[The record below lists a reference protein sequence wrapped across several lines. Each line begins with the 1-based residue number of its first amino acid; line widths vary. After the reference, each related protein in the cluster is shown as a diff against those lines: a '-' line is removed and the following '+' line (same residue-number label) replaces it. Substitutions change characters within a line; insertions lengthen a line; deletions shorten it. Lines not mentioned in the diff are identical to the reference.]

1 VAPLCAPASS
11 IIYNDGHCPIPVGK
25 MKYIIVTG
33 GVLSGLGKGISASSI
48 GRLLAC
54 RGYKVVPIKIDPYL
68 NCDAGTMSPYQH
80 GEVFVLD
87 DGAEA
92 DLDLGNYERFLD
104 ISVQGDNNITSGKV
118 LREVITKERRG
129 DYLGKTVQ
137 FIPHVTHEIRRRID
151 QVGQAQEAEIL
162 LIEVGGT
169 VGDIE
174 SMWFLEALRQL
185 RQEKGAQDVVVCHTT
200 LVPMLH
206 VVGEQ
211 KTKPTQ
217 HSVKEL
223 RSIGINPDVIIGR
236 CEVPLTE
243 ETRRKIA
250 AFCDVPERGVI
261 SAHDA
266 PTIYHVPRIFEEQGL
281 TDFIL
286 NRLGLSTRENS
297 LLLWNTFVDRL
308 SNVQGEVE
316 VAIVGK
322 YTELRDSYMS
332 HIEALHHCEAATGR
346 HVKVRWIES
355 EQVEQGVVK
364 EPFLGVDAIV
374 IPGGFGWRGIEG
386 KIQAA
391 KYARENKVPFLG
403 ICLGF
408 QVSTIE
414 FCRNALSLEGANS
427 TEFDARAPH
436 PVIDI
441 LPEQQGVEEK
451 GATMR
456 LGAHRVLI
464 TPGSATARLYGAD
477 EVFERHRHRYEV
489 NPKYIPRIEEA
500 GLRFTGRSEDGRRME
515 VFELAG
521 HPFMVGCQFHPE
533 LKSRPSAPAPLYLG
547 LVRAAIERRFGPKAS
562 GQGAPAAVV
571 R

>member
-1 VAPLCAPASS
+1 
-11 IIYNDGHCPIPVGK
+11 
-25 MKYIIVTG
+25 MKYIVVTG

-48 GRLLAC
+48 GRLMKC
-54 RGYKVVPIKIDPYL
+54 RGYHVVPIKIDPYI

-92 DLDLGNYERFLD
+92 ALDLGNYERFLEL
-104 ISVQGDNNITSGKV
+104 SLKGDNNITTGKV
-118 LREVITKERRG
+118 YREVITKERRG

-137 FIPHVTHEIRRRID
+137 VIPHVTNEIRKRID
-151 QVGQAQEAEIL
+151 AVGQAANAEIV

-174 SMWFLEALRQL
+174 SMWFLEAIRQL

-223 RSIGINPDVIIGR
+223 RAIGITPDVIIGR

-266 PTIYHVPRIFEEQGL
+266 PTIYHVPKIFEEQGL
-281 TDFIL
+281 TDYL
-286 NRLGLSTRENS
+286 VQRLGLPVRDNT
-297 LLLWNTFVDRL
+297 LAQWNAFVDRL

-332 HIEALHHCEAATGR
+332 HIEAIPHCEAATGK
-346 HVKVRWIES
+346 HVKIRWIES
-355 EQVEQGVVK
+355 EQIEQGVVK
-364 EPFLGVDAIV
+364 DPFHGVDGIV

-386 KIQAA
+386 KIAA
-391 KYARENKVPFLG
+391 ARFARENRVPFLG

-414 FCRNALSLEGANS
+414 FCRSVLGLEGANS
-427 TEFDARAPH
+427 TEFDARSAH

-441 LPEQQGVEEK
+441 LPEQHGVSEM

-456 LGAHRVLI
+456 LGAHRVVVD
-464 TPGSATARLYGAD
+464 PKSAAAHAYGGS

-489 NPKYIPRIEEA
+489 NPKYIPQIEAA
-500 GLRFTGRSEDGRRME
+500 GLKFTGKSEDGRRME
-515 VFELAG
+515 IYELAG

-533 LKSRPSAPAPLYLG
+533 LKSRPSTPAPLYLA
-547 LVRAAIERRFGPKAS
+547 LIKAAIEHKFGKHTAEAGAKA
-562 GQGAPAAVV
+562 QVAH
-571 R
+571 

>member
-1 VAPLCAPASS
+1 
-11 IIYNDGHCPIPVGK
+11 
-25 MKYIIVTG
+25 MKYIVVTG

-54 RGYKVVPIKIDPYL
+54 RGFNVIPIKIDPYL

-104 ISVQGDNNITSGKV
+104 ISLKGDNNITTGKV
-118 LREVITKERRG
+118 FREVINKERRG

-137 FIPHVTHEIRRRID
+137 IIPHVTTEIRKRID
-151 QVGQAQEAEIL
+151 AVAQAGNAEIV

-174 SMWFLEALRQL
+174 SMWFLEAIRQL

-223 RSIGINPDVIIGR
+223 RAIGIAPDVIIGR

-266 PTIYHVPRIFEEQGL
+266 PTIYHVPKIFEEQGL
-281 TDFIL
+281 TDYL
-286 NRLGLSTRENS
+286 VQRLGLPARENT
-297 LLLWNTFVDRL
+297 LAQWNAFVERL

-316 VAIVGK
+316 IAIVGK

-332 HIEALHHCEAATGR
+332 HIEAIHHSEAATGR
-346 HVKVRWIES
+346 HIKVRWIES
-355 EQVEQGVVK
+355 EQIEQGVVK
-364 EPFLGVDAIV
+364 DPFHGVDGVV

-386 KIQAA
+386 KIAA
-391 KYARENKVPFLG
+391 ARFARENKVPFLG

-414 FCRNALSLEGANS
+414 FCRNVLGLEGANS
-427 TEFDARAPH
+427 TEFDARAAH

-441 LPEQQGVEEK
+441 LPEQQGVAEM

-456 LGAHRVLI
+456 LGSHRVLVAAN
-464 TPGSATARLYGAD
+464 SVAARLYGAT

-489 NPKYIPRIEEA
+489 NPKYIPRIEAA
-500 GLRFTGRSEDGRRME
+500 GLRFTGKSEDGRRME
-515 VFELAG
+515 IYELEG
-521 HPFMVGCQFHPE
+521 HPYMVGCQFHPE
-533 LKSRPSAPAPLYLG
+533 LKSRPSHPAPLYLG
-547 LVRAAIERRFGPKAS
+547 LVKAAIERKFGARAAE
-562 GQGAPAAVV
+562 QGAKAPLV